1 MTSRAGEDNR
11 NDRLSVVSSESRSS
25 LPLTGLPATGEP
37 GERSTAVGSVA
48 GLRTLR
54 RTLSR
59 WLLDIGIDDDDYA
72 ADVQLATVEVVTNA
86 LVHGMAESVSISLEL
101 EHRDLIVTTQ
111 HRATA
116 EADPFPAALPP
127 TTSLSGR
134 GLYIV
139 DQVARE
145 RVVSYADGTCT
156 TALQIPV
163 PTRLV
168 PNLQLVAT
176 GT

>member
-1 MTSRAGEDNR
+1 MTNRAPGD
-11 NDRLSVVSSESRSS
+11 DTSDPSSAVSPGSQPS
-25 LPLTGLPATGEP
+25 LTSTGVTATAETQ
-37 GERSTAVGSVA
+37 ERATVVGSVA

-54 RTLSR
+54 RTLSQ
-59 WLLDIGIDDDDYA
+59 WLLDIGIDDGDFA

-101 EHRDLIVTTQ
+101 QHRDLVVTTR
-111 HRATA
+111 HGATA
-116 EADPFPAALPP
+116 DTDPFPAALPANS
-127 TTSLSGR
+127 SLSGR

-145 RVVSYADGTCT
+145 RVISYADGICT
-156 TALQIPV
+156 TALEIPV
-163 PTRLV
+163 PAGLV

-176 GT
+176 GA

>member
-1 MTSRAGEDNR
+1 MTSRARGDNR
-11 NDRLSVVSSESRSS
+11 NDRLSADSSEPRSS
-25 LPLTGLPATGEP
+25 LSLTGLPTTAEP
-37 GERSTAVGSVA
+37 ERTTAVGSVA

-54 RTLSR
+54 RTLSH
-59 WLLDIGIDDDDYA
+59 WLLDIGIDDDEFA

-86 LVHGMAESVSISLEL
+86 LVHGMAESVSISLDL
-101 EHRDLIVTTQ
+101 DHRDLIVTTE
-111 HRATA
+111 HGATA
-116 EADPFPAALPP
+116 EADPFPATLPP

-145 RVVSYADGTCT
+145 RVVSYADGLCITR
-156 TALQIPV
+156 LQIPV
-163 PTRLV
+163 PTRLL